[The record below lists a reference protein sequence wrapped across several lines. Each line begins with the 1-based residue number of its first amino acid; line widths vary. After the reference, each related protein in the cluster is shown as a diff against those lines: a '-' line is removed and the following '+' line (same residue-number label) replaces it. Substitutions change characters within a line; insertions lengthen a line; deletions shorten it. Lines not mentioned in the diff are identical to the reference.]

1 MEQRLKSHYE
11 SLARAIEFTKMADAK
26 AGPLLAAHVLMAGA
40 LATRSGNL
48 WAIATGD
55 AGNIQQVAVIVVVA
69 LYLVLL
75 AAAWI
80 KAACVFIPATPK
92 TNQSLIYFEDIGAM
106 CFEQFADA
114 SRQLDDGTIENQL
127 LQQIH
132 AVSGIAS
139 RKMRRVRWAFGL
151 SIAAVVVWIGLMA
164 WGSIAVESD
173 SGVEF
178 GYYLVGAK

>member
-40 LATRSGNL
+40 LATRFDNLGVIITGN
-48 WAIATGD
+48 
-55 AGNIQQVAVIVVVA
+55 AGVIQQIA
-69 LYLVLL
+69 LIAGLTLYAALL

-92 TNQSLIYFEDIGAM
+92 TGQSLIYFEEIGAM
-106 CFEQFADA
+106 SFEQFADA
-114 SRQLDDGTIENQL
+114 SRQLDAEAIENQL

-132 AVSGIAS
+132 EVSRIAS
-139 RKMRRVRWAFGL
+139 KKMCRVRWAFWL
-151 SIAAVVVWIGLMA
+151 SIAAVVVWIVLMA
-164 WGSIAVESD
+164 WGSIAVELD

>member
-40 LATRSGNL
+40 LATRSGAL

-55 AGNIQQVAVIVVVA
+55 AGDIQQAAVIVLAA
-69 LYLVLL
+69 LYLILL

-80 KAACVFIPATPK
+80 KAACVFIPSTPK
-92 TNQSLIYFEDIGAM
+92 TGRSLIYFEDIGAM
-106 CFEQFADA
+106 SLEQFAEA
-114 SRQLDDGTIENQL
+114 SRQLNAEAIENQL

-139 RKMRRVRWAFGL
+139 VKMRRVRWAFWL
-151 SIAAVVVWIGLMA
+151 SIAAVVLWIVLMA
-164 WGSIAVESD
+164 WGSIAVESN

-178 GYYLVGAK
+178 GYYLVGAG